1 MLTISAEKNE
11 KFIFITFGYR
21 IPVIC
26 QYMWHIRIISCYFK
40 NFHLPAVFR
49 ILSFRRRSLFVY
61 DIFFRLSQVF
71 KCTSKIS
78 EFPPLKQWTPNSL
91 FGGFTRRHV
100 RREYLCENAQ
110 QTNERQR
117 CKTIKGYA
125 YLRSPQ
131 IWRTLTHER
140 LGFRRSRPIW
150 TTVMVI
156 TSLFTTRSLNAS
168 QPNFATCAEVN
179 QIWKKISKIW
189 GFLL

>member
-1 MLTISAEKNE
+1 MAVTDWTYCPRQEPLVIMRPDTSSIPFIS
-11 KFIFITFGYR
+11 
-21 IPVIC
+21 
-26 QYMWHIRIISCYFK
+26 
-40 NFHLPAVFR
+40 LPPY
-49 ILSFRRRSLFVY
+49 LW
-61 DIFFRLSQVF
+61 SQVF

-78 EFPPLKQWTPNSL
+78 EFPPLKHWTPNSL